1 MSLMPDSTSDDPQQ
15 IIADLRRK
23 LTEAEVERDEALAR
37 ETTLAEELAATTA
50 ALAKRNTD
58 FDERIE
64 YQAATIDVL
73 KAMSASPG
81 DAQPVFQLIV
91 ERARAFCNADNANL
105 ALIDRDMLHLQATT
119 LAPKMDLIAI
129 RRSFRDW

>member
-1 MSLMPDSTSDDPQQ
+1 
-15 IIADLRRK
+15 
-23 LTEAEVERDEALAR
+23 
-37 ETTLAEELAATTA
+37 
-50 ALAKRNTD
+50 
-58 FDERIE
+58 
-64 YQAATIDVL
+64 VL